1 MFSFFYLFKESRER
15 LLLNSIT
22 SKYIMKKISFLLL
35 ALVVLFTACGDD
47 RNEGAALRLDGD
59 NLSAP
64 LLTADTYEAAARFSA
79 AETGQFVGQ
88 NLTEVS
94 YFIAGTPQQTTLI
107 IYSGG
112 TNEPEQVVYEASLTG
127 TITQNSFNNH
137 VLAEP
142 LAITGEPL
150 WISIKIRQNR
160 TLQTIG
166 CDAGPTSIG
175 GDWLFQESDGQWLT
189 FGQRNG
195 ESINWNIRGFVAE

>member
-1 MFSFFYLFKESRER
+1 M
-15 LLLNSIT
+15 
-22 SKYIMKKISFLLL
+22 
-35 ALVVLFTACGDD
+35 
-47 RNEGAALRLDGD
+47 
-59 NLSAP
+59 
-64 LLTADTYEAAARFSA
+64 
-79 AETGQFVGQ
+79 
-88 NLTEVS
+88 TEVS

-166 CDAGPTSIG
+166 CDAGPTSTG

-195 ESINWNIRGFVAE
+195 ESINWNIRGFVAEQTVLPVTY